1 MNGPREPKQQRS
13 ILKKK
18 KIIEAGL
25 KLFSTKGYYN
35 TNTAEIA
42 KEAKVSTGIVY
53 RYFKDKKDIFMH
65 AIGLYLDYMYVP
77 IIRKLNTIKYPI
89 DIESLLND
97 IIEITIESHTILKS
111 LHEEMM
117 AMSHLDEDINKCFHD
132 LNTKMVGFW
141 IAFLRKNDINSTNI
155 YEKLY
160 ITINLIENFCHE
172 FVYHKQESINY
183 QIMKK
188 EIIKIIANLLNT

>member
-1 MNGPREPKQQRS
+1 MNGPRKPKQQRS

-18 KIIEAGL
+18 EIIKAGL

-65 AIGLYLDYMYVP
+65 AISLYLDQMYVP
-77 IIRKLNTIKYPI
+77 IIKKLDTMKYPI
-89 DIESLLND
+89 DIECLLND
-97 IIEITIESHTILKS
+97 IIEITIDSHTILKS
-111 LHEEMM
+111 IHEEMM

-132 LNTKMVGFW
+132 INTKMVEFW
-141 IAFLRKNDINSTNI
+141 ISFLKKNHINSTNI
-155 YEKLY
+155 YEKLF
-160 ITINLIENFCHE
+160 ISINLIENFCHE
-172 FVYHKQESINY
+172 FVYHKQETINY
-183 QIMKK
+183 QTMKE
-188 EIIKIIANLLNT
+188 EIIRIILNLLL